1 MIAPLARMLR
11 DEKGTA
17 LLEALI
23 SLPVFVA
30 VLAGTIALHG
40 VYSAKLEAK
49 ARARRMAWLQ
59 ADSGECPPR
68 TCTSAEC
75 APIEEEIRTGGLDA
89 LLSVR
94 NDPFSFGSLLGDI
107 GRHLLGRAT
116 VGVGLAEASIPS
128 SVGARRTLQK
138 GLTVLLCNT
147 TSRDTDTGSTV
158 LEHACATG
166 LRATDYA
173 RELCK

>member
-11 DEKGTA
+11 NEKGTA

-23 SLPVFVA
+23 SLPVFAA
-30 VLAGTIALHG
+30 VLAGTMALHG

-49 ARARRMAWLQ
+49 ARARRVAWLQ

-75 APIEEEIRTGGLDA
+75 APIEEEIRTSGLDA

-94 NDPFSFGSLLGDI
+94 DGRFSLVSLLGDI
-107 GRHLLGRAT
+107 GRYLLGRAT
-116 VGVGLAEASIPS
+116 VGVGLAEASIPM
-128 SVGARRTLQK
+128 SVGSGSTLQQ

-158 LEHACATG
+158 LEYACATG

-173 RELCK
+173 REICK

>member
-1 MIAPLARMLR
+1 MMAPPTRILR

-23 SLPVFVA
+23 SLPIFAV
-30 VLAGTIALHG
+30 VLAGTMALHG

-59 ADSGECPPR
+59 ADSGECPAH

-75 APIEEEIRTGGLDA
+75 APIEEGIRTGGLDA

-94 NDPFSFGSLLGDI
+94 DGRFSLGSLLGDV
-107 GRHLLGRAT
+107 GRYLLGRAT
-116 VGVGLAEASIPS
+116 VGVGFAEAWIPS
-128 SVGARRTLQK
+128 SVGTGSTVQQ
-138 GLTVLLCNT
+138 GMTVLLCNT
-147 TSRDTDTGSTV
+147 TSRDTETGSSV

-173 RELCK
+173 REVCK